1 MARPANCWR
10 RMWARIAQHNPHP
23 ALVTLDIE
31 QRRCADGGRLPLP
44 TRARRLE
51 RTAAAGLPIASGD
64 ALPPGLAPPA
74 AIRRW
79 RIIARRR
86 RHPGGAAESPPGD
99 CAGQEHLSELAGDP
113 QCWSPLFGPTHNPW
127 DLSLTPGGSSAAA
140 AAAIAMGFCRA
151 GAGQRYWR
159 LHPHSGRLLRR
170 GGFKAS
176 ENRLPRTGHIP
187 HLPGQPR
194 SVRHMLS
201 FGLLAHGGRR
211 GARHAQPGRRRWRG
225 SGSPAAAVAGSPL
238 TRPLRLAW
246 CDDFAGL
253 PLCPRTRAGL
263 TQALAGARAAGH
275 QLLRRQP
282 AGCRWRRCGGAFGV
296 LAGSEIGLALPAR
309 QRWPLALL
317 AGLLP
322 ASQPIAQGFA
332 QGARLSLRRLQWAL
346 GVRTPG
352 CARWKACCTRWTPG
366 FAPPCCAPPGQ
377 PAATAPW
384 RPAGAAE
391 YRRAA
396 RALSGSHAEL
406 DQPVFVVGQ
415 PGAEPAGGGDWMA
428 CRWACNWWGA
438 NGARSPAG
446 DGRVTDRPPG
456 RRCQCRRGAGGRLRR
471 SAPHTTTLR
480 GAGRQRGR
488 RLYQP
493 LPAYEGLDCVY
504 L

>member
-1 MARPANCWR
+1 MLSATAALRALALGDGTASQLLEAHV
-10 RMWARIAQHNPHP
+10 ARIAQHNPRIR

-31 QRRCADGGRLPLP
+31 RARAAAQAVDALPLAE
-44 TRARRLE
+44 RARRLAGE
-51 RTAAAGLPIASGD
+51 QPLLGLPISIKD
-64 ALPPGLAPPA
+64 AFATQGLRTTSSHPPLANYLPA
-74 AIRRW
+74 ADATLV
-79 RIIARRR
+79 ARLKAA
-86 RHPGGAAESPPGD
+86 GAIVLGKSN
-99 CAGQEHLSELAGDP
+99 LSELAGDP

-127 DLSLTPGGSSAAA
+127 DLSLTPGGSSGGS
-140 AAAIAMGFCRA
+140 AAAIAMGFAALELGSDIGGSIRIPAACC
-151 GAGQRYWR
+151 GVV
-159 LHPHSGRLLRR
+159 
-170 GGFKAS
+170 GFKAS

-201 FGLLAHGGRR
+201 FGLLARTVADVAHAMPSLA
-211 GARHAQPGRRRWRG
+211 GADGEDQEVPPLPWRPQP
-225 SGSPAAAVAGSPL
+225 PL

-282 AGCRWRRCGGAFGV
+282 AGPPLAQVWRAFGV

-322 ASQPIAQGFA
+322 ASQP
-332 QGARLSLRRLQWAL
+332 
-346 GVRTPG
+346 
-352 CARWKACCTRWTPG
+352 
-366 FAPPCCAPPGQ
+366 
-377 PAATAPW
+377 ATAPW

-396 RALSGSHAEL
+396 RALSGSHAKP

-415 PGAEPAGGGDWMA
+415 PGAEPAGGGIGWCAGGRAIGGAQMA
-428 CRWACNWWGA
+428 R
-438 NGARSPAG
+438 RSPAG
-446 DGRVTDRPPG
+446 DGRVTGQRLAGDANAAG
-456 RRCQCRRGAGGRLRR
+456 GAGGRLRR
-471 SAPHTTTLR
+471 SAPAHHDAT
-480 GAGRQRGR
+480 RGR
-488 RLYQP
+488 ADNADGDCIGP
-493 LPAYEGLDCVY
+493 LPACERLDCVY